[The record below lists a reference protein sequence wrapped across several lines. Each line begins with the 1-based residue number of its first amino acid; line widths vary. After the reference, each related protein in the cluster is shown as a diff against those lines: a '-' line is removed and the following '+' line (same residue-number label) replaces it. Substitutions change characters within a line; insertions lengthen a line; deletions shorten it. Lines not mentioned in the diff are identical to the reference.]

1 MKSNIKIFLFTTLGM
16 LQYVRIN
23 IVNILYLIIAKI
35 DEYFEDVN
43 GNKYLV
49 LVPADESKE
58 KMKNMKNYR
67 PKWEI

>member
-1 MKSNIKIFLFTTLGM
+1 MKSNIKIFLFTTLAM
-16 LQYVRIN
+16 LQYVTIN

-35 DEYFEDVN
+35 DEYFEDIN

-58 KMKNMKNYR
+58 IMKNMKNYR
-67 PKWEI
+67 PK

>member
-1 MKSNIKIFLFTTLGM
+1 MIDISNIKIFLFTTLGM

-58 KMKNMKNYR
+58 IMKNMKNYR
-67 PKWEI
+67 PK

>member
-1 MKSNIKIFLFTTLGM
+1 M
-16 LQYVRIN
+16 LQYVTIN

-35 DEYFEDVN
+35 DEYFEDIN

-58 KMKNMKNYR
+58 IMKNMKNYR
-67 PKWEI
+67 PK

>member
-1 MKSNIKIFLFTTLGM
+1 MKSNIKIILFTALAM

-35 DEYFEDVN
+35 DKYFEDIN

-58 KMKNMKNYR
+58 IMKNMKNYR
-67 PKWEI
+67 PK

>member
-58 KMKNMKNYR
+58 IMKNMKNYR

>member
-16 LQYVRIN
+16 LQHVRIN

-35 DEYFEDVN
+35 DECFKDIN

-49 LVPADESKE
+49 LVPADKSKE
-58 KMKNMKNYR
+58 ITKNMKNYR
-67 PKWEI
+67 PK

>member
-1 MKSNIKIFLFTTLGM
+1 MKSNIKIILFTALAM

-58 KMKNMKNYR
+58 IMKNMKNYR
-67 PKWEI
+67 PK

>member
-58 KMKNMKNYR
+58 IMKNMKNYR
-67 PKWEI
+67 PK

>member
-1 MKSNIKIFLFTTLGM
+1 MKSNIKIILFTALAM

-35 DEYFEDVN
+35 DEYFEDIN

-58 KMKNMKNYR
+58 IMKNMKNYR
-67 PKWEI
+67 PK

>member
-58 KMKNMKNYR
+58 IRKNMKNYR
-67 PKWEI
+67 PK